1 MEKRDKRSK
10 LHTDL
15 TLEEEQ
21 NMVEWM
27 EAHPI
32 LYNKKMTTYKDTGK
46 KERMWLEKAEE
57 LGKSVLMK
65 KKLLAAENCASSA
78 TSADEIDEI
87 PADMPSIPKTT
98 GLKSKAHKHK
108 HDTSETEDVLLA
120 GIEDRSNKMM
130 VLQQQVLERLR
141 PVSSDRERDA
151 FVDWIRTVIT
161 ELDHVVWRRCQQDI
175 SNTLYRYIAE
185 NDQTKRA
192 QSIPTPVIQP
202 QLRQQMQPLQA
213 QSSSYSAPWQPPPSQ
228 WHAQPS
234 SNVSVWQSQD
244 ANWVS
249 QQFPQ
254 PRQNM
259 SQLQPIRSSSAGPSV
274 PVSGWDGITNRSM
287 TASPS
292 PTRQADTSRT
302 SQSSFHLSD
311 LINISDPD
319 PENV

>member
-1 MEKRDKRSK
+1 MADQLEKRDKRSK

-57 LGKSVLMK
+57 LGKSVLV
-65 KKLLAAENCASSA
+65 L
-78 TSADEIDEI
+78 
-87 PADMPSIPKTT
+87 KT
-98 GLKSKAHKHK
+98 
-108 HDTSETEDVLLA
+108 
-120 GIEDRSNKMM
+120 
-130 VLQQQVLERLR
+130 
-141 PVSSDRERDA
+141 
-151 FVDWIRTVIT
+151 W
-161 ELDHVVWRRCQQDI
+161 
-175 SNTLYRYIAE
+175 YIAE

-274 PVSGWDGITNRSM
+274 PVSGWDGIANRSM

>member
-1 MEKRDKRSK
+1 MADQLEKGDKRSQ

-27 EAHPI
+27 ETHPI
-32 LYNKKMTTYKDTGK
+32 LYNNKITTYKDTGK

-57 LGKSVLMK
+57 LGKSVLVLK
-65 KKLLAAENCASSA
+65 TWYSTAENCASSA

-87 PADMPSIPKTT
+87 PPDMPSIPKTT
-98 GLKSKAHKHK
+98 GLISKAQKHK

-130 VLQQQVLERLR
+130 VLQQQVLEILR

-161 ELDHVVWRRCQQDI
+161 EVDHVVW
-175 SNTLYRYIAE
+175 RYIAE

-192 QSIPTPVIQP
+192 QSIPTPAIQP

-234 SNVSVWQSQD
+234 SNVSVRQSQD

-249 QQFPQ
+249 QQSPQ

-259 SQLQPIRSSSAGPSV
+259 PQLQPSRSSSAGPSV
-274 PVSGWDGITNRSM
+274 PVSGWDGIANRSM

-292 PTRQADTSRT
+292 PTRQAITSRT

>member
-1 MEKRDKRSK
+1 M
-10 LHTDL
+10 
-15 TLEEEQ
+15 Q
-21 NMVEWM
+21 NC
-27 EAHPI
+27 
-32 LYNKKMTTYKDTGK
+32 L
-46 KERMWLEKAEE
+46 LKA
-57 LGKSVLMK
+57 
-65 KKLLAAENCASSA
+65 N
-78 TSADEIDEI
+78 TSAYKSIAFPALGTGNLKYPMSEVARMMFANVKKFERGNPISSITDVFQHEQQKEKIDL
-87 PADMPSIPKTT
+87 KTAT
-98 GLKSKAHKHK
+98 VTNVPGDIVKICVNAMVKLRKGLKSKAHKHK